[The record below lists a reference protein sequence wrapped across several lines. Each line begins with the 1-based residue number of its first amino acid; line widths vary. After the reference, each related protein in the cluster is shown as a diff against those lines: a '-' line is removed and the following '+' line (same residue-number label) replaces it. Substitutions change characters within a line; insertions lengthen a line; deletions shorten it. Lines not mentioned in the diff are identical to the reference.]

1 MFSFSLYRKKGVN
14 AYIYTINSIE
24 GLILFSFLVYRYMRK
39 DKISYL
45 WKVIDWLN
53 NQKKGNNAFHIP
65 IKTKKK
71 RKVLPTRDNEGTRK
85 NCKQEWFMI
94 SVPSSIMRTYQD
106 LVKIMHIFRT
116 LSNYK
121 IQCRMEIVQNI
132 LYYNKRLFKDLV

>member
-1 MFSFSLYRKKGVN
+1 
-14 AYIYTINSIE
+14 
-24 GLILFSFLVYRYMRK
+24 
-39 DKISYL
+39 
-45 WKVIDWLN
+45 
-53 NQKKGNNAFHIP
+53 
-65 IKTKKK
+65 
-71 RKVLPTRDNEGTRK
+71 
-85 NCKQEWFMI
+85 MI